1 MNKSTPDHT
10 TDTELLENF
19 YHSKDNY
26 WLGILLQRYTL
37 LLLGV
42 CMKYLKNEEEA
53 KDTVQQIFFK
63 VITEMQK
70 YRVDYF
76 KSWLYR
82 IARNECLM
90 RLRDQHGKTAKEL
103 TESMGLQ
110 EQENNIAELAEKDVL
125 LTLIE
130 SALNELNAE
139 QKTCVTLFYLQKK
152 SYTEI
157 SDITGFT
164 QLQVKSHIQN
174 GKRNLKLLVEKKM
187 K

>member
-1 MNKSTPDHT
+1 MNTSTPDHT
-10 TDTELLENF
+10 ADNGLLDNF
-19 YHSKDNY
+19 YRSKDNY

-42 CMKYLKNEEEA
+42 CMKYLRDEEEA

-76 KSWLYR
+76 KSWLYS

-90 RLRDQHGKTAKEL
+90 RLRDKHGKTAKEL
-103 TESMGLQ
+103 TESMGSK
-110 EQENNIAELAEKDVL
+110 EYESNIKEMAEKDVL
-125 LTLIE
+125 LTLVE
-130 SALNELNAE
+130 NSLGELNPE
-139 QKTCVTLFYLQKK
+139 QKTCVTLFYMQKK

-157 SDITGFT
+157 SEQTGFT
-164 QLQVKSHIQN
+164 LLQVKSHIQN